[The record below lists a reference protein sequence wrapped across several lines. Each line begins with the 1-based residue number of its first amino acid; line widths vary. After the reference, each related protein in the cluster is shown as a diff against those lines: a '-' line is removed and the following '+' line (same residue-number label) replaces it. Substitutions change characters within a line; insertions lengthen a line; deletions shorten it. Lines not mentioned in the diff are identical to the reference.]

1 MAKNMILVFVGL
13 LLIGTAA
20 QAQDYDVNAYL
31 EMLRSDVKT
40 EKIAIITEV
49 MEFTEEESSAFWPVY
64 RKYEFDLAKITDQRI
79 ALIKDYA
86 AHYNEMTD
94 EKAKELIDTS
104 IKLQEKRLDI
114 KKKYFKSFQK
124 VLPTIKAAKL
134 TQLEQQINLLIDLQI
149 AAELPLIKEADK

>member
-1 MAKNMILVFVGL
+1 MKKHAILVFLGL
-13 LLIGTAA
+13 LLMSTSA
-20 QAQDYDVNAYL
+20 QGQDYDVDAYI

-49 MEFTEEESSAFWPVY
+49 MDFTEEESSAFWPMY
-64 RKYEFDLAKITDQRI
+64 REYELDFSKLGDQRI

-94 EKAKELIDTS
+94 EKAKELISTS
-104 IKLQEKRLDI
+104 IKLQEKRLSLQ
-114 KKKYFKSFQK
+114 KKYFKSFQK

-134 TQLEQQINLLIDLQI
+134 IQLENQINLLIDLQI
-149 AAELPLIKEADK
+149 AAELPLIKEAHE

>member
-1 MAKNMILVFVGL
+1 MAKYTLFVFLGL

-20 QAQDYDVNAYL
+20 QGQDYDVDAYL

-49 MEFTEEESSAFWPVY
+49 MDFTEEESSAFWPEY

-79 ALIKDYA
+79 ALIKDFA
-86 AHYNEMTD
+86 AHYDKMTD

-104 IKLQEKRLDI
+104 IKLQEKRLDL

-134 TQLEQQINLLIDLQI
+134 IQLENQINLLIDLQI
-149 AAELPLIKEADK
+149 AAELPLIEEMDK